1 MSGTQ
6 QQMDKVNMSRF
17 EIERYIDTE
26 VMPLIRTMHEMCHKL
41 RTEDKNAPFHGFL
54 NKMVK
59 FSSIARNVFL
69 KEYEEVKRRE
79 EEELELDG
87 AMDSV
92 SEYGEDDSGEEDVEL
107 VSQRSTFELMSLTRS
122 KGFTSEKKYENIGV
136 QILQS
141 AKSLQAQPA

>member
-1 MSGTQ
+1 
-6 QQMDKVNMSRF
+6 MSRF
-17 EIERYIDTE
+17 EIEKYIETE
-26 VMPLIRTMHEMCHKL
+26 VLPLIRTMQEMCHKL
-41 RTEDKNAPFHGFL
+41 RTEEKNAPYHGFL

-59 FSSIARNVFL
+59 FSSIAKNVFA

-107 VSQRSTFELMSLTRS
+107 VSQKSTYELMTLTKS
-122 KGFTSEKKYENIGV
+122 KGFISEKKYQNIGV
-136 QILQS
+136 QILQT
-141 AKSLQAQPA
+141 ANPLQAQPA